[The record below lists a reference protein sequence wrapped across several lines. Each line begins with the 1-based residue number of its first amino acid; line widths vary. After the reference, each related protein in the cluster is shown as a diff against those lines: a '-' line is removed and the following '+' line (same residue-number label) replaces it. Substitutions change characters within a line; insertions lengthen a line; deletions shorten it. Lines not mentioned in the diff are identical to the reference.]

1 MKIRKPLTV
10 MVGVVQS
17 TIAILM
23 LIFACV
29 LYFNFFDVQNWL
41 NGTLGF
47 VYFHVLALLVVG
59 FFSLVSGIFLITEWL
74 EIR

>member
-1 MKIRKPLTV
+1 MKIRKPLTII
-10 MVGVVQS
+10 VGVLQS
-17 TIAILM
+17 TIAISM
-23 LIFACV
+23 LIFACI

-41 NGTLGF
+41 NGTLES
-47 VYFHVLALLVVG
+47 VYFHVLAFLVVG